1 MRLAIGLVAAL
12 AMAGPVVG
20 QERSKVVER
29 LYETMFELKVAAL
42 TCNDF
47 VRGEPIRYS
56 NMIDRYWAAIGG
68 AKQSDPTAAI
78 EKLKSEIREIPRA
91 NAREFCIDMLNKS
104 LENYASASK
113 GAREVTARLGT
124 IPPVFV
130 APVW

>member
-1 MRLAIGLVAAL
+1 MRILMVVAAL
-12 AMAGPVVG
+12 ALAGPAVG

-56 NMIDRYWAAIGG
+56 HQIDRYWASIGG
-68 AKQSDPTAAI
+68 AKQSDPAVAV
-78 EKLKSEIREIPRA
+78 EKLKSEIRGIPRA
-91 NAREFCIDMLNKS
+91 NAREFCIDTLNKS

-113 GAREVTARLGT
+113 GAREVTGRLGT

-130 APVW
+130 APIW